1 MGSNKKSIDAQL
13 QEIGIDLIEGV
24 SFDSHYC
31 PCCEK
36 PVATTSGDK
45 PYLFVPINKNY
56 DKILS
61 ESEEIE

>member
-45 PYLFVPINKNY
+45 PYELTCRFCEIIFSIN
-56 DKILS
+56 
-61 ESEEIE
+61 